1 MAAGWPVE
9 RRTGGGAGLG
19 VIADTVAIEM
29 PEFDLSSHKIL
40 WETIARE
47 LADDA
52 FAVGDDAGA
61 YLAKWLKRAGVAG
74 ESLDAR
80 AFVERLIVPLYQ
92 QTLVR
97 WLVGAGV
104 DVKLFGRGW
113 DRIEGLAD
121 RHAGQVADREMLASA
136 VDVCAALVHV
146 WPVAGAHAIEAA
158 GRPVL
163 RRGNRDKTQWLNEAK
178 RVARGEAGGASGPG
192 VALSA
197 EVVRRALSLPSPA

>member
-1 MAAGWPVE
+1 
-9 RRTGGGAGLG
+9 LG

-29 PEFDLSSHKIL
+29 PDFDLSSHRIL

-52 FAVGDDAGA
+52 FVVGDDAGA

-113 DRIEGLAD
+113 DRVEGLAD
-121 RHAGQVADREMLASA
+121 RHVGPVADREALASA
-136 VDVCAALVHV
+136 ADACAALVHV
-146 WPVAGAHAIEAA
+146 WPVAGAHAIDAA

-163 RRGNRDKTQWLNEAK
+163 RRGNRDKAQWLNEAQ
-178 RVARGEAGGASGPG
+178 RLARGEARGVSGPG

-197 EVVRRALSLPSPA
+197 EVVRRAVGLPSPA